1 MKQCIL
7 SSELPQFDNALEDVF
22 ESLEYLATHEYAS
35 QKQILKL
42 YKEVARD
49 RDSNPEIVEEYKQL
63 CDYITSN
70 NIDFVLID

>member
-7 SSELPQFDNALEDVF
+7 SSELLQFDNALEDVF
-22 ESLEYLATHEYAS
+22 ESLENLAISEYAS
-35 QKQILKL
+35 QKQILKR
-42 YKEVARD
+42 YKELASD
-49 RDSNPEIVEEYKQL
+49 RDCDPEIVEEYKQL